1 MKDPAFLFYASDF
14 ITGIQDLTMEERGQ
28 YITLLCIEHQKGRL
42 SKKLIQLSVG
52 NVTADVLSKFKVDE
66 NGLYYNERLEV
77 EMEKRREHS
86 DKQRVRALDGWKK
99 RKEKPEEVMHSLE
112 IGDVVLHEGKKHEVV
127 GVSNTDSQNLLEA
140 YFKDFPN
147 SSHAE
152 NIARILK
159 VDKAELIKALPEFR
173 KSAALSYPNGVK
185 FAEHFKNW
193 YLKVKNTNKTASRP
207 KKLGE

>member
-99 RKEKPEEVMHSLE
+99 RKERPE
-112 IGDVVLHEGKKHEVV
+112 DVKAPEAVEHEGIKHDVI
-127 GVSNTDSQNLLEA
+127 GVSGTDSQNLLEA

-147 SSHAE
+147 SVHAE

-173 KSAALSYPNGVK
+173 KSANLSYPNGVK

-193 YLKVKNTNKTASRP
+193 YLKVMKTQTATAP
-207 KKLGE
+207 KKRNQI